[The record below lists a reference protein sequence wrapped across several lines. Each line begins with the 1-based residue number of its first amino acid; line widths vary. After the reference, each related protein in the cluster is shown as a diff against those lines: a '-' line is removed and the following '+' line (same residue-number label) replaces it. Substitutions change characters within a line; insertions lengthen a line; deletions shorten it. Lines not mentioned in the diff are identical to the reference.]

1 MTSCNKRAARSR
13 PVWDAVA
20 ERVQA
25 LLAESVRWTG
35 GKQRLTATRL
45 HALLRTEGHRVGVTV
60 VKEAVAEWKR
70 QRREVFV
77 PLTYRPGDLAEV
89 DFFEVLVDV
98 DGIRR
103 KAWLFLMR
111 LMYSG
116 RDFAWIY
123 ERQDQISFLDGHVRA
138 FAHFEGVPARVAYDN
153 LRAAVVRIL
162 VGGARTLTPRFAA
175 LASHYLLEACFCR
188 PGEGHDKGGVEARG
202 KAVRQQALVPIP
214 VGPTLAVINAALLAQ
229 MDARLDTPRDATG
242 QTIGVRFTEE
252 QRLLRAAPLPFAAEA
267 TTFATVSPRALVR
280 LEGAVYSVPSR
291 WAGLDLIVRIGATT
305 VTIVGR
311 EGTRILHPRK
321 RFGQRSIDY
330 RHYLAEL
337 ARKPQAVRQVLP
349 DLLRD
354 LGDPFPAIWDQLQ
367 GAHGPREAARLFAK
381 VLGQL
386 ETSGAAVVV
395 PALTRALATGTPLL
409 LAVTPARSSPA
420 CVALD
425 AVPARVA
432 RHCRDQRLCRR
443 LRRLALGRCRMSA
456 ATLARDLVVA
466 QTRALKLPGVARTFE
481 ALARQARDAHWP
493 HEEYLHEVLTAEQ
506 ASRHESVMRQRLRE
520 ARFPEVKTLDTFD
533 FAAADGVSATQIH
546 TLARGE
552 WVTAPEN
559 LIFAGPIGT
568 GKTHLA
574 IALGVEA
581 TKQKRRVLFTRA
593 ADLVRQLLEARD
605 ARELTRLQQRLL
617 RVDVLIVDEVG
628 FVPFER
634 AGGELLFNLITDRYE
649 RRATVVTTNLAFAE
663 WVTVFAGD
671 EKLTTALL
679 DRLAH
684 HATVI
689 TTKGKSY
696 RMRQRRSAG
705 S

>member
-1 MTSCNKRAARSR
+1 MDLVHVVRHKVLVEGRTQRAVARELGLSRTTVGKYADQAAPARKAEAAPRPR
-13 PVWDAVA
+13 PVWDAIA

-25 LLAESVRWTG
+25 VLADSVRWTG

-45 HALLRTEGHRVGVTV
+45 HALLVGEGHRVGVTV
-60 VKEAVAEWKR
+60 VKDAVAEWKR

-138 FAHFEGVPARVAYDN
+138 FAHFDGVPARVAYDN

-188 PGEGHDKGGVEARG
+188 PGEGHDKGGVESRG
-202 KAVRQQALVPIP
+202 KAIRQQALVPIP
-214 VGPTLAVINAALLAQ
+214 VGVTLASINATLLAQ
-229 MDARLDTPRDATG
+229 MDARLDTQRDATG
-242 QTIGVRFTEE
+242 ATIGMRFVEE
-252 QRLLRAAPLPFAAEA
+252 QRHCRRAPTPFAPEA

-291 WAGLDLIVRIGATT
+291 WAGLDLVVRIGATT

-311 EGTRILHPRK
+311 DGTPIRHPRK

-330 RHYLAEL
+330 RHYLSEL

-354 LGDPFPAIWDQLQ
+354 LGDPFPAIWDQLH

-386 ETSGAAVVV
+386 DTYGAAIVV
-395 PALTRALATGTPLL
+395 PALTRALASGTPLL
-409 LAVTPARSSPA
+409 LALTPARAAPTP
-420 CVALD
+420 VALD
-425 AVPARVA
+425 AVPIAL
-432 RHCRDQRLCRR
+432 RDIDVPSGC
-443 LRRLALGRCRMSA
+443 
-456 ATLARDLVVA
+456 
-466 QTRALKLPGVARTFE
+466 
-481 ALARQARDAHWP
+481 
-493 HEEYLHEVLTAEQ
+493 
-506 ASRHESVMRQRLRE
+506 
-520 ARFPEVKTLDTFD
+520 
-533 FAAADGVSATQIH
+533 AADYDAW
-546 TLARGE
+546 L
-552 WVTAPEN
+552 
-559 LIFAGPIGT
+559 
-568 GKTHLA
+568 
-574 IALGVEA
+574 LGG
-581 TKQKRRVLFTRA
+581 A
-593 ADLVRQLLEARD
+593 A
-605 ARELTRLQQRLL
+605 
-617 RVDVLIVDEVG
+617 
-628 FVPFER
+628 
-634 AGGELLFNLITDRYE
+634 
-649 RRATVVTTNLAFAE
+649 
-663 WVTVFAGD
+663 
-671 EKLTTALL
+671 
-679 DRLAH
+679 
-684 HATVI
+684 
-689 TTKGKSY
+689 
-696 RMRQRRSAG
+696 
-705 S
+705 